1 MRRYRYELKYIITP
15 TMAYIL
21 KKRLLN
27 IMEID
32 SLANGGTNGY
42 TISSLYFDDVDSTA
56 YFEKLDGVLYR
67 TKYRIRVYDYDD
79 SFIRLE
85 RKLKHENMTSKDQ
98 TRITKE
104 QFYDII
110 NGNIN
115 EIAFSKDKLY
125 NEFIKDIKLKSLRP
139 SVIVEYQRLALTYP
153 VSDVRVTF
161 DSEVRSGLYNYDLF
175 SKDLNPYS
183 VLNPNEVILEVKFND
198 YLPEHIS
205 LILATIP
212 SFRQAVSK
220 FALCRAIK

>member
-27 IMEID
+27 IMSID
-32 SLANGGTNGY
+32 ALANGGTDGY
-42 TISSLYFDDVDSTA
+42 TISSLYFDDLDSTA

-98 TRITKE
+98 TKITKE

-110 NGNIN
+110 NNN
-115 EIAFSKDKLY
+115 VDEIALSEDKLY
-125 NEFIKDIKLKSLRP
+125 NEFIKDIKVKSLRP
-139 SVIVEYQRLALTYP
+139 SVIVEYKRLALTYP

-175 SKDLNPYS
+175 SADLNTYS
-183 VLNPNEVILEVKFND
+183 VLNPKEVILEVKFND
-198 YLPEHIS
+198 YLPSNIAM
-205 LILATIP
+205 ILTTIP

-220 FALCRAIK
+220 FALCRSIK

>member
-15 TMAYIL
+15 TMAHFL
-21 KKRLLN
+21 KVRLLT
-27 IMEID
+27 IMNID
-32 SLANGGTNGY
+32 SLANGGTSGY
-42 TISSLYFDDVDSTA
+42 KISSSYFDDIDSTA

-98 TRITKE
+98 TRITKD

-115 EIAFSKDKLY
+115 EMSISNDKLY
-125 NEFIKDIKLKSLRP
+125 DEFIKDIKTKALRP
-139 SVIVEYQRLALTYP
+139 SVIVEYKRLALTYP

-175 SKDLNPYS
+175 SNDLNTYS

-198 YLPEHIS
+198 YLPANIS
-205 LILATIP
+205 AILTTIP

-220 FALCRAIK
+220 FALCRSIK

>member
-27 IMEID
+27 IMSID
-32 SLANGGTNGY
+32 ALANGGTDGY
-42 TISSLYFDDVDSTA
+42 TISSLYFDDLDSTA

-98 TRITKE
+98 TKITKE

-110 NGNIN
+110 NNN
-115 EIAFSKDKLY
+115 VDEIALSEDKLY
-125 NEFIKDIKLKSLRP
+125 NEFIKDIKVKSLRP
-139 SVIVEYQRLALTYP
+139 SVIVEYKRLALTYP

-175 SKDLNPYS
+175 SNDLNTYS
-183 VLNPNEVILEVKFND
+183 VLNPKEVILEVKFND
-198 YLPEHIS
+198 YLPSNIAM
-205 LILATIP
+205 ILTTIP

-220 FALCRAIK
+220 FALCRSIK

>member
-1 MRRYRYELKYIITP
+1 MRKYRYELKYIITP
-15 TMAYIL
+15 TMAYML
-21 KKRLLN
+21 KTRLLN
-27 IMEID
+27 IMEVD
-32 SLANGGTNGY
+32 TLASGGVNGY
-42 TISSLYFDDVDSTA
+42 TISSLYFDDLDSTA

-67 TKYRIRVYDYDD
+67 TKYRIRVYDYND

-98 TRITKE
+98 TKITKE
-104 QFYDII
+104 QFYNII

-115 EIAFSKDKLY
+115 EIALSDNKLY
-125 NEFIKDIKLKSLRP
+125 NEFIKDIRLKSLRP
-139 SVIVEYQRLALTYP
+139 SVIVEYKRLALTYP

-175 SKDLNPYS
+175 SKELNTYS
-183 VLNPNEVILEVKFND
+183 VLNPNQVILEVKFND
-198 YLPEHIS
+198 YLPANIS
-205 LILATIP
+205 AILTTVP

>member
-1 MRRYRYELKYIITP
+1 MRKYRFELKYIINKKD
-15 TMAYIL
+15 ALFL
-21 KKRLLN
+21 KQRLLN
-27 IMEID
+27 VMD
-32 SLANGGTNGY
+32 VDALANGGTNGY
-42 TISSLYFDDVDSTA
+42 TISSLYFDDLDSTA

-110 NGNIN
+110 NGNI
-115 EIAFSKDKLY
+115 AFTDDKLY
-125 NEFIKDIKLKSLRP
+125 NEFVKDMKLKNLKP
-139 SVIVEYQRLALTYP
+139 SVIVEYKRLALTYP
-153 VSDVRVTF
+153 LSDVRVTF
-161 DSEVRSGLYNYDLF
+161 DSNIRSGLYNYDLF
-175 SKDLNPYS
+175 SPELNTYS
-183 VLNPNEVILEVKFND
+183 VQDPDKVVLEVKFND

-205 LILATIP
+205 MILTTIP

-220 FALCRAIK
+220 FALCRSIK

>member
-1 MRRYRYELKYIITP
+1 MRKYRFELKYIINKKD
-15 TMAYIL
+15 ALFL
-21 KKRLLN
+21 KQRLLN
-27 IMEID
+27 VMD
-32 SLANGGTNGY
+32 VDALANGGTNGY
-42 TISSLYFDDVDSTA
+42 TISSLYFDDLDSTA

-110 NGNIN
+110 NGNI
-115 EIAFSKDKLY
+115 AFTDDKLY
-125 NEFIKDIKLKSLRP
+125 NEFVKDMKLKNLKP
-139 SVIVEYQRLALTYP
+139 SVIVEYKRLALTYP
-153 VSDVRVTF
+153 LSDVRVTF
-161 DSEVRSGLYNYDLF
+161 DSNIRSGLYNYDLF
-175 SKDLNPYS
+175 SSELNTYS
-183 VLNPNEVILEVKFND
+183 VQDPDKVVLEVKFND

-205 LILATIP
+205 MILTTIP

-220 FALCRAIK
+220 FALCRSIK